1 MAKNLRR
8 QKIEFLPCAFLVSRH
23 GMFKIHLSQCVFLV
37 FWRCVFFAYVWC
49 ICDAIFA
56 KKMYFFTRLA
66 PVSRPGVFFL
76 RLGHLRLVQ
85 VYLFYACVEIGLA
98 RLLRVY
104 FLTRTLCIFFGKC
117 IFGLHLWKQKSHS
130 CCKCILAA
138 HVFLRSSVLLILLR

>member
-8 QKIEFLPCAFLVSRH
+8 QKMQLLPCAFLVSRH
-23 GMFKIHLSQCVFLV
+23 GIFKIHLSQCVFWCFDVVYFLHM
-37 FWRCVFFAYVWC
+37 FGAFAMRFLLKSVFFYAFGTC
-49 ICDAIFA
+49 
-56 KKMYFFTRLA
+56 
-66 PVSRPGVFFL
+66 VSPRRIFL

-117 IFGLHLWKQKSHS
+117 IFGLHLWKQKSDF

-138 HVFLRSSVLLILLR
+138 HVFLRSSVL

>member
-1 MAKNLRR
+1 MAKNLCR
-8 QKIEFLPCAFLVSRH
+8 QEIHLLPCAFLVSRH
-23 GMFKIHLSQCVFLV
+23 GIFKIHLSQSVFLV

-56 KKMYFFTRLA
+56 KKCIFFTRLA

-104 FLTRTLCIFFGKC
+104 FLTRTLCIFLESAFLDCTCGNKNH
-117 IFGLHLWKQKSHS
+117 IF
-130 CCKCILAA
+130 AA
-138 HVFLRSSVLLILLR
+138 GAFWQHMFS